1 MQTRTNDEKPTRS
14 DTRVTQNRARGS
26 ASVPDPTIFNETLY
40 RRVRE
45 LRAGAGLT
53 QAAAAAALGINR
65 RTYIHFEK
73 RSPLPAH
80 LIVTK

>member
-1 MQTRTNDEKPTRS
+1 
-14 DTRVTQNRARGS
+14 
-26 ASVPDPTIFNETLY
+26 
-40 RRVRE
+40 VRE

-65 RTYIHFEK
+65 QTYIQFEK

-80 LIVTK
+80 LIVAFADLVGVDVRKLLTPPENAKESKPCRANA